1 MGSLVEL
8 EGRKWLRYMPGQQR
22 LMVLLLRVDM
32 ERVLI
37 SIDRKQLLR
46 LVRFVRRFSLQWVST
61 VLALSFIMAS
71 GLSLY
76 MSYKFLP
83 VGKVPRAKVRVAG
96 EILKIDKRKTS
107 KTDQE
112 LILGRNIFNSE
123 GKTGDAIDGP
133 ARPGEPRAADKLVKS
148 DLPLKLVGLIFSGD
162 PYNGLA
168 MIENT
173 QKKRTSSYMV
183 GDTIQDD
190 AKLLEVYDDR
200 VILERHVGREY
211 VELEKFTVPVPKRKG
226 QKASPGI
233 GGVTLDRLASKP
245 PPDTYREDGFERKG
259 MNIKLTEE
267 FKRNLLAPEM
277 LTKVLQDA
285 KAEPN
290 MVGGEL
296 KGFRLTRIR
305 ENSAYEKAGFQNN
318 DIVEEINGIPLRD
331 AAGAIRL
338 LNQLKTE
345 KDIEVRVNRNG
356 TSSNMQIQ
364 IQ

>member
-1 MGSLVEL
+1 
-8 EGRKWLRYMPGQQR
+8 
-22 LMVLLLRVDM
+22 M
-32 ERVLI
+32 ERVLV

-46 LVRFVRRFSLQWVST
+46 FVRFLRRFSLKWVLT
-61 VLALSFIMAS
+61 LLATAFVIAS

-76 MSYKFLP
+76 MSFVFLP
-83 VGKVPRAKVRVAG
+83 VGKTPRPKARASTESLKLDQKKVSKADQTI
-96 EILKIDKRKTS
+96 ILD
-107 KTDQE
+107 
-112 LILGRNIFNSE
+112 RNIFNSE
-123 GKTGDAIDGP
+123 GKMGDAIDGP
-133 ARPGEPRAADKLVKS
+133 AKAGTRSDKLVKS
-148 DLPLKLVGLIFSGD
+148 DLPLKLTGVIFAGD
-162 PYNGLA
+162 PFNGLA

-190 AKLLEVYDDR
+190 AKLVEIYDDR
-200 VILERHVGREY
+200 VILERNMGREF
-211 VELEKFTVPVPKRKG
+211 VELEKFVMPAPKRKG
-226 QKASPGI
+226 QGGRPGAV
-233 GGVTLDRLASKP
+233 GTALDRLASKP
-245 PPDTYREDGFERKG
+245 PPDSFQEEGFERKG
-259 MNIKLTEE
+259 MNIKLTDE
-267 FKRNLLAPEM
+267 FKRNILAPEM

-305 ENSAYEKAGFQNN
+305 ENSVYEKAGFQNN

-338 LNQLKTE
+338 LNQLRSE
-345 KDIEVRVNRNG
+345 KEIEVRLNRNG
-356 TSSNMQIQ
+356 STQNMTIQ

>member
-1 MGSLVEL
+1 
-8 EGRKWLRYMPGQQR
+8 
-22 LMVLLLRVDM
+22 M

-46 LVRFVRRFSLQWVST
+46 LIRFLRRFSFQWISAI
-61 VLALSFIMAS
+61 LAAAFILAS

-76 MSYKFLP
+76 MSFVFLP
-83 VGKVPRAKVRVAG
+83 VGKINRTKVRTSS
-96 EILKIDKRKTS
+96 EILKLDKKKS
-107 KTDQE
+107 HKADHDI
-112 LILGRNIFNSE
+112 ILERNIFNSE

-133 ARPGEPRAADKLVKS
+133 AKPGGGPRALDKLVKS
-148 DLPLKLVGLIFSGD
+148 DLPLKLVGLIFAGD

-190 AKLLEVYDDR
+190 AKLLEIYDDR
-200 VILERHVGREY
+200 VILERNVGREY
-211 VELEKFTVPVPKRKG
+211 VELEKFVMPTSKRKG
-226 QKASPGI
+226 QAPKGGV

-245 PPDTYREDGFERKG
+245 PPDTFLEDGFERKG

-267 FKRNLLAPEM
+267 FKRNILAPEM

-290 MVGGEL
+290 LVGGEL

-305 ENSAYEKAGFQNN
+305 ENSVYEKAGFQNN

-338 LNQLKTE
+338 LNQLRSE
-345 KDIEVRVNRNG
+345 KEIEVRVNRNG
-356 TSSNMQIQ
+356 TSTNMQIQ

>member
-1 MGSLVEL
+1 
-8 EGRKWLRYMPGQQR
+8 
-22 LMVLLLRVDM
+22 M

-46 LVRFVRRFSLQWVST
+46 FVRFLRRFSLKWVSLL
-61 VLALSFIMAS
+61 LAAAFILAS

-76 MSYKFLP
+76 MSLVFLP
-83 VGKVPRAKVRVAG
+83 VGKTPRPKSRVSTETLKLDQKKVSKADQDI
-96 EILKIDKRKTS
+96 IL
-107 KTDQE
+107 E
-112 LILGRNIFNSE
+112 RNIFNSE
-123 GKTGDAIDGP
+123 GKMGDAIDGP
-133 ARPGEPRAADKLVKS
+133 IKAGSRSDKLVKS
-148 DLPLKLVGLIFSGD
+148 DLPLKLTGVIFAGD

-183 GDTIQDD
+183 GETIQDD
-190 AKLLEVYDDR
+190 ARLAEIYDDR
-200 VILERHVGREY
+200 VIIERNMGREFI
-211 VELEKFTVPVPKRKG
+211 ELEKFVMPTPKRKG
-226 QKASPGI
+226 QGGRPGAV
-233 GGVTLDRLASKP
+233 GTGLDRLASKP
-245 PPDTYREDGFERKG
+245 PPDAYQEEGFERKG
-259 MNIKLTEE
+259 MNIKLTDE
-267 FKRNLLAPEM
+267 FKRNILAPEM

-290 MVGGEL
+290 LVGGEL

-305 ENSAYEKAGFQNN
+305 ENSVYEKAGFQNN

-338 LNQLKTE
+338 LNQLRSE
-345 KDIEVRVNRNG
+345 KEIEVRLNRNG
-356 TSSNMQIQ
+356 SVQNMTIQ

>member
-1 MGSLVEL
+1 
-8 EGRKWLRYMPGQQR
+8 
-22 LMVLLLRVDM
+22 M
-32 ERVLI
+32 ERVLV

-46 LVRFVRRFSLQWVST
+46 FVRFLRRFSLKWVSAL
-61 VLALSFIMAS
+61 LAAAFILAS

-76 MSYKFLP
+76 MSMVFLP
-83 VGKVPRAKVRVAG
+83 VGKNPRPKARGTSGESVKLDSKKVSKADQTI
-96 EILKIDKRKTS
+96 IL
-107 KTDQE
+107 E
-112 LILGRNIFNSE
+112 RNIFNSD
-123 GKTGDAIDGP
+123 GKMGDALDGP
-133 ARPGEPRAADKLVKS
+133 AKPGTRTSDKLVRS
-148 DLPLKLVGLIFSGD
+148 DLPLKLTGVIFSGD

-183 GDTIQDD
+183 GETIQDD
-190 AKLLEVYDDR
+190 AKLVEIYDDR
-200 VILERHVGREY
+200 VILERQMGREY
-211 VELEKFTVPVPKRKG
+211 VELEKFVMPVPKRKG
-226 QKASPGI
+226 QGARPG
-233 GGVTLDRLASKP
+233 GAGVALDRLAVKP
-245 PPDTYREDGFERKG
+245 PPDAHQEEGFERKG
-259 MNIKLTEE
+259 MNIKLTDE
-267 FKRNLLAPEM
+267 FKRNMLAPEM

-305 ENSAYEKAGFQNN
+305 ENSVYEKAGFQNN

-338 LNQLKTE
+338 LNQLKSE
-345 KDIEVRVNRNG
+345 KEIEVRLNRNG
-356 TSSNMQIQ
+356 STQNMTIQ

>member
-1 MGSLVEL
+1 
-8 EGRKWLRYMPGQQR
+8 
-22 LMVLLLRVDM
+22 M
-32 ERVLI
+32 ERVLV

-46 LVRFVRRFSLQWVST
+46 FVRFLRRFSLKWVSAL
-61 VLALSFIMAS
+61 LAAAFILAS

-76 MSYKFLP
+76 MSMVFLP
-83 VGKVPRAKVRVAG
+83 VGKTPRPKPRGSGTESLKLDTRKVSKADQTI
-96 EILKIDKRKTS
+96 IL
-107 KTDQE
+107 E
-112 LILGRNIFNSE
+112 RNIFNSE
-123 GKTGDAIDGP
+123 GKMGDALDGP
-133 ARPGEPRAADKLVKS
+133 AKIGTRTDKLVKS
-148 DLPLKLVGLIFSGD
+148 DLPLKLTGVIFSGD

-183 GDTIQDD
+183 GEVIQDD
-190 AKLLEVYDDR
+190 AKLVEIYDDR
-200 VILERHVGREY
+200 VILERQMGREY
-211 VELEKFTVPVPKRKG
+211 VELEKWLMPVPKRKG
-226 QKASPGI
+226 QVARPG
-233 GGVTLDRLASKP
+233 GAGVALDRLASKP
-245 PPDTYREDGFERKG
+245 PPDTFQEEGFERKG
-259 MNIKLTEE
+259 MTIKLTDE
-267 FKRNLLAPEM
+267 FKRNILAPEM

-305 ENSAYEKAGFQNN
+305 ENSVYEKAGFQNN

-338 LNQLKTE
+338 LNQLKSE
-345 KDIEVRVNRNG
+345 KEIEVRLNRNG
-356 TSSNMQIQ
+356 STQNMTIQ